1 MAWAKEWH
9 DTEEQPGCKVGMN
22 EGLLVQISK
31 DFRNIH
37 VSLTRGNVFLAN
49 LHFIKLPFSFFFASI
64 FELQLHFCGKMLF
77 IVDSLD

>member
-1 MAWAKEWH
+1 MAWAKLWH

-22 EGLLVQISK
+22 EGLLAQISN

-49 LHFIKLPFSFFFASI
+49 LHFINSPFFVSI
-64 FELQLHFCGKMLF
+64 SEFQRHFCGKMLF